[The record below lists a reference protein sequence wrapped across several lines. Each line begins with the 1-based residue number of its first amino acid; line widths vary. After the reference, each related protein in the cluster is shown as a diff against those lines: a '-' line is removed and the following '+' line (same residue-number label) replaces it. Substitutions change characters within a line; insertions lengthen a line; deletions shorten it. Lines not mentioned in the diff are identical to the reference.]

1 MNMTEQK
8 KPVWQVLAAKAEK
21 EVRQAQLVLAEMH
34 QRKEQAQARDEKLV
48 ESAAQ
53 LHAVQR
59 RAHSTAEAGNYRQFI
74 GQLQDIKNRA
84 KTEISALEVDC
95 TDARKVL
102 MAADRERLKLE
113 KLAERAR
120 QEQARALELTEN
132 RATEAQ
138 SIIQYNLRQQ
148 LGRS

>member
-1 MNMTEQK
+1 
-8 KPVWQVLAAKAEK
+8 
-21 EVRQAQLVLAEMH
+21 
-34 QRKEQAQARDEKLV
+34 
-48 ESAAQ
+48 
-53 LHAVQR
+53 
-59 RAHSTAEAGNYRQFI
+59 
-74 GQLQDIKNRA
+74 
-84 KTEISALEVDC
+84 
-95 TDARKVL
+95 